1 MQFNVLFNQTT
12 QQMIVDFDQDAHFDV
27 VFEETTQEISCL
39 FGTVQVIT
47 EIRDA
52 EFYKGDY
59 TVTPD
64 ADGRTLPTASKT
76 MSTDVTVKAIP
87 YYDVSNPSGG
97 TTIYIGTMDE

>member
-87 YYDVSNPSGG
+87 YYDVSNTSGG